1 MSAKTQVR
9 DDPTQLYRLPEWAGI
24 TVFPLVGSVWLLCT
38 LPGGEPVVSGERGRT
53 MAFSSLT

>member
-24 TVFPLVGSVWLLCT
+24 TVFPLVGSVWLLYT
-38 LPGGEPVVSGERGRT
+38 LPDDEPVVSG
-53 MAFSSLT
+53 